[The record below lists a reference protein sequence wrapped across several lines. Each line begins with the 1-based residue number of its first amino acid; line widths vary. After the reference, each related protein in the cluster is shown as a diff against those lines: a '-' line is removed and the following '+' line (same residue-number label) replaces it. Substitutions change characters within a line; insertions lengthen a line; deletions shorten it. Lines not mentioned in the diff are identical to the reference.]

1 MEEKKKRGR
10 KKKIDD
16 LVKSNFYIAKEL
28 HDQIHE
34 LVKLTNEFKETD
46 SITYSSMV
54 RQCLA
59 TNIPKLLNAM
69 KARMKEI
76 QKINGG
82 S

>member
-34 LVKLTNEFKETD
+34 LVKLTNEFKD
-46 SITYSSMV
+46 V
-54 RQCLA
+54 
-59 TNIPKLLNAM
+59 LN
-69 KARMKEI
+69 
-76 QKINGG
+76 N
-82 S
+82 SNS